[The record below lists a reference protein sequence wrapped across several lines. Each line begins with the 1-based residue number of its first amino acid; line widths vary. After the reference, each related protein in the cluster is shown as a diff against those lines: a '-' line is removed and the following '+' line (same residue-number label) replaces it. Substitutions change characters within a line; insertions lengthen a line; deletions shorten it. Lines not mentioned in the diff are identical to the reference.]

1 MSVLT
6 NTASEK
12 LEALDAI
19 VTTDADGYQ
28 HKLALIKLVMRDLKA
43 LEEATRQM
51 AVEDGYAVFR
61 SVTIK
66 EHVRKEHTQKRFTW
80 IV

>member
-19 VTTDADGYQ
+19 VTADADGYQ
-28 HKLALIKLVMRDLKA
+28 HKLALIKLVMRDLEA
-43 LEEATRQM
+43 LQEATRQM

-61 SVTIK
+61 NVTIK

>member
-19 VTTDADGYQ
+19 VTADADGYQ
-28 HKLALIKLVMRDLKA
+28 HKLALIKLVMRDLEA
-43 LEEATRQM
+43 LQEATRQM

-61 SVTIK
+61 KVTIK
-66 EHVRKEHTQKRFTW
+66 EHVRKEHTQNRFTW